1 MRDYRNRDNIS
12 INPKI
17 TNCNNHG
24 WTYVF
29 NSFSENPSITVTLLN
44 FPYTENPSFLE
55 WNFPMRKSIQFGTN
69 SRGPSRPKN
78 VSFFKSNSSSL
89 KTYFLLILLRYIAR
103 KNIKVLKKQKSV

>member
-12 INPKI
+12 INPEI

-55 WNFPMRKSIQFGTN
+55 WNFPMKSQ
-69 SRGPSRPKN
+69 
-78 VSFFKSNSSSL
+78 SNLEPTQEVLAGL
-89 KTYFLLILLRYIAR
+89 KMFHLLKAILRH
-103 KNIKVLKKQKSV
+103 